1 MERTTIDGTS
11 IAVSRLG
18 LGTGSLHHLFL
29 STNRRRLLDQ
39 AAAAGI
45 THFDTSPYYGHGLAE
60 AALGDFLCGRR
71 DAFTVATKVGLYP
84 KGPPARTGV
93 GVWLRKAFGKL
104 LPGSDLPAA
113 DWSVA
118 RARRSLE
125 ASLRRLRTDH
135 VDFLF
140 VHEPR
145 VTIAAADSL
154 HDWLGRERE
163 RGTLRA
169 FGVAGVEDCV
179 GPLVREGHPLAQII
193 QTRDSLMGR
202 EANFILRTGRPLQ
215 FTYGYLSNASQGRG
229 DPLAVVRDARSRN
242 PSGAL
247 IVSSRRPQ
255 RIAALASVFA

>member
-11 IAVSRLG
+11 IAVSRLA

-29 STNRRRLLDQ
+29 GTHRRRLLDQ
-39 AAAAGI
+39 AAVAGI

-60 AALGDFLCGRR
+60 AALGDFLYGRR
-71 DAFTVATKVGLYP
+71 DTFTVATKVGLYS

-93 GVWLRKAFGKL
+93 GVWLQKAYGKL
-104 LPGSDLPAA
+104 VPGFGLPAA

-118 RARRSLE
+118 SARRSLE

-145 VTIAAADSL
+145 VTIAAAHSL
-154 HDWLGRERE
+154 HDWLGRERQ

-179 GPLVREGHPLAQII
+179 GPLVREGHPLAQVI
-193 QTRDSLMGR
+193 QTRDSLTGR
-202 EANFILRTGRPLQ
+202 EADFVLHAGRPLQ
-215 FTYGYLSNASQGRG
+215 FTYGYLSNGGPKRS
-229 DPLAVVRDARSRN
+229 DPLSVVRDARSRN